1 MSSNFVDKPWGNP
14 VRPNDP
20 ETSHTAARDVVVRA
34 GSQRALMLEVFY
46 RAWCE
51 DELGELTS
59 DDAFNIGRIKYAMP
73 LSQYSYWKR
82 VSELQQ
88 MQLISPTGHTSASNS
103 GAKQR
108 CFAITQSGIDEMRK
122 VKSSIE

>member
-1 MSSNFVDKPWGNP
+1 MSKHFVTMPWGNP
-14 VRPNDP
+14 VRPSDP
-20 ETSHTAARDVVVRA
+20 ETAQLAARDVVVRA

-51 DELGELTS
+51 DEIGELNS
-59 DDAFNIGRIKYAMP
+59 DEAFNVGTIRYGLQ

-82 VSELQQ
+82 VSELNQ
-88 MQLISPTGHTSASNS
+88 MKLIAPTGHTSASNA

-108 CFAITQSGIDEMRK
+108 CYAITESGLKEVRQLHR
-122 VKSSIE
+122 IE